1 MAITPNTEGMEM
13 KAYQRQHAAH
23 KALKAAS
30 ARMRRAARAG
40 EQAQSPEAHRKALAA
55 WSKASDEY
63 RDAMAMLSE
72 AVAEL
77 RGEVVA

>member
-1 MAITPNTEGMEM
+1 MR
-13 KAYQRQHAAH
+13 AYERQHAAH

-40 EQAQSPEAHRKALAA
+40 EQAQTPQAHRKALAA

-72 AVAEL
+72 AVAEI
-77 RGEVVA
+77 RGEVAA